1 MARLAAA
8 LAAALALA
16 LGPAAPLA
24 AAEPPRRGG
33 ELVFVVPSEP
43 PSYDAH
49 REETF
54 GLIHPIAPFYSLLL
68 RIDPTDPKGSRIVGD
83 VAESWTI
90 SKDHLT
96 YTFKI
101 RRGIAFHDGQP
112 LTARDVK
119 ASYDHIIFPPE
130 GVASSRK
137 GAYVAFESVGAP
149 DDHTVV
155 FRLKWPAAATLALL
169 ASPWNFIYSAEK
181 LRQDPHWYETHID
194 GTGPF
199 VFVEH
204 VKGSHVLGR
213 KNPKYFH
220 KGLPYLDGFRATF
233 VKAASAQIAA
243 IRGERAVTQFRGITP
258 GEREQLAKALG
269 DRVRFQESSWDC
281 TNWIAINHERKPFD
295 DTRVRRALTLAIDRW
310 EMSKALSR
318 ITIVRD
324 VAGVQV
330 PGTEYATPPAELEK
344 LAGYGR
350 DIEKSRAEARRLL
363 KAAGVPEG
371 FAFKLRNRG
380 IAHPYEPVGVYL
392 IDQWRRIGL
401 AVTQEMIEPAA
412 YFSMIRGG
420 DFEVALDFQC
430 GYLVEP
436 DLDLYKFQSG
446 SVSDA
451 NYGRYTDPVLDDLFQ
466 KQSRATD
473 KAARIRFVRAFEKRL
488 VDEEAHYLTTLQ
500 WHRII
505 AHLRQFRGWYVTPS
519 HYVNQQLDAVW
530 LGD

>member
-1 MARLAAA
+1 MTRLGRVLLVVLLLLAAA
-8 LAAALALA
+8 P
-16 LGPAAPLA
+16 GR
-24 AAEPPRRGG
+24 AAETPRAGG
-33 ELVFVVPSEP
+33 ELTFVVPSEP
-43 PSYDAH
+43 PSYDGH

-54 GLIHPIAPFYSLLL
+54 GTMHPIAPFYSLLL
-68 RIDPTDPKGSRIVGD
+68 RIDPTDPKGRRIAGD

-90 SKDHLT
+90 SRDHRT

-101 RRGIAFHDGQP
+101 RKGITFHSGQP

-137 GAYVAFESVGAP
+137 SAYVAFESVSAP
-149 DDHTVV
+149 DDRTVV
-155 FRLKWPAAATLALL
+155 FTLKWPSAAAQALL
-169 ASPWNFIYSAEK
+169 ASPWNFMYSAER
-181 LRQDPHWYETHID
+181 LRQDPHWYETHVD

-204 VKGSHVLGR
+204 VKGSHVLGKR
-213 KNPKYFH
+213 NPKYFRP
-220 KGLPYLDGFRATF
+220 GLPYLDGFRATF

-258 GEREQLAKALG
+258 SEREQLGKALG
-269 DRVRFQESSWDC
+269 DNVRFQESAWDC
-281 TNWIAINHERKPFD
+281 TNWIAANHEKKPFD
-295 DTRVRRALTLAIDRW
+295 DKRVRRALTLAIDRW
-310 EMSKALSR
+310 EMSRALSR

-330 PGTEYATPPAELEK
+330 PGTEYATPPAELTK

-350 DIEKSRAEARRLL
+350 DIERSRAEARRLL
-363 KAAGVPEG
+363 KAAGVPDG
-371 FAFKLRNRG
+371 FAFTLKNRG

-401 AVTQEMIEPAA
+401 NVTQEVIEPAA
-412 YFSMIRGG
+412 YFTVMRGG
-420 DFEVALDFQC
+420 DFQVAMDFQC
-430 GYLVEP
+430 GYMVEP
-436 DLDLYKFQSG
+436 DLDLYKFLSA
-446 SVSDA
+446 SISEA
-451 NYGRYTDPVLDDLFQ
+451 NYARYQDPVLDDLYQ

-488 VDEEAHYLTTLQ
+488 VDDEAHYLTTLQ

-505 AHLRQFRGWYVTPS
+505 AHLRQLHGWFVTPS
-519 HYVNQQLDAVW
+519 HYVNQQLETVW

>member
-1 MARLAAA
+1 MVRAAVVLVA
-8 LAAALALA
+8 LLMSV
-16 LGPAAPLA
+16 PAPG
-24 AAEPPRRGG
+24 AAEERPRYGG

-68 RIDPTDPKGSRIVGD
+68 RIDPTDPKGTRIAGD
-83 VAESWTI
+83 VAESWTG

-101 RRGIAFHDGQP
+101 RKGITFHDGQP

-137 GAYVAFESVGAP
+137 GAYIAFESVSAP
-149 DDHTVV
+149 DDSTVV
-155 FRLKWPAAATLALL
+155 FRLKWPAAAAVSLL

-181 LRQDPHWYETHID
+181 LKQDPQWYETHID

-199 VFVEH
+199 IFVEH
-204 VKGSHVLGR
+204 VKGSHVIGK

-220 KGLPYLDGFRATF
+220 KSLPYLDGFRATF
-233 VKAASAQIAA
+233 VKSSAAQIAA
-243 IRGERAVTQFRGITP
+243 IRGGRAVTQFRTITP
-258 GEREQLAKALG
+258 GEKEQLQKALG

-281 TNWIAINHERKPFD
+281 TNWIATNHEKKPFD
-295 DTRVRRALTLAIDRW
+295 DRRVRRALTLAIDRY
-310 EMSKALSR
+310 EMSRALSQ

-330 PGTEYATPPAELEK
+330 PGTEYATPSAELEK
-344 LAGYGR
+344 LAGYWK
-350 DIEKSRAEARRLL
+350 DIGKSRAEARRLL
-363 KAAGVPEG
+363 KEAGVPDG
-371 FAFKLRNRG
+371 FAFKMKNRG

-392 IDQWRRIGL
+392 IDQWRKVGL
-401 AVTQEMIEPAA
+401 TVTQEMVEPAA
-412 YFSMIRGG
+412 YFATIRGG
-420 DFEVALDFQC
+420 DFEVAMDFQC
-430 GYLVEP
+430 GYFVEP
-436 DLDLYKFQSG
+436 DLDLYKFQSEG
-446 SVSDA
+446 VSDA
-451 NYGRYTDPVLDDLFQ
+451 NYARYRDPVLDDLYQ

-488 VDEEAHYLTTLQ
+488 VDEEAHYLPTLQ

-505 AHLRQFRGWYVTPS
+505 AQLRQLGGWYITPS
-519 HYVNQQLDAVW
+519 HYLNHQLDTVW

>member
-1 MARLAAA
+1 MTRLGAA
-8 LAAALALA
+8 LLALLV
-16 LGPAAPLA
+16 LGMLAPPAPAQ
-24 AAEPPRRGG
+24 ETPRRGG
-33 ELVFVVPSEP
+33 ELVFVVPSES
-43 PSYDAH
+43 PSYDGH

-54 GLIHPIAPFYSLLL
+54 GTMHPIAPFYSLLL
-68 RIDPTDPKGSRIVGD
+68 RIDPTDPKGARLAGD

-90 SKDHLT
+90 SRDHRT

-101 RRGIAFHDGQP
+101 RKGITFHGGQP

-149 DDHTVV
+149 DDRTVV
-155 FRLKWPAAATLALL
+155 FKLKWPSAAALALL
-169 ASPWNFIYSAEK
+169 ASPWNFIYSAER
-181 LRQDPHWYETHID
+181 LRQDPHWYETRVD

-199 VFVEH
+199 VFVGH
-204 VKGSHVLGR
+204 VKGSHVRGKR
-213 KNPKYFH
+213 NPKYFRP
-220 KGLPYLDGFRATF
+220 GLPYLDGFRATF

-243 IRGERAVTQFRGITP
+243 IRGERAVAQFRGITP
-258 GEREQLAKALG
+258 GERAQLEKALG
-269 DRVRFQESSWDC
+269 DRVRFQESPWDC
-281 TNWIAINHERKPFD
+281 TNWIGVNHEKKPFD
-295 DTRVRRALTLAIDRW
+295 DKRVRRALTLAIDRW
-310 EMSKALSR
+310 EMSRALSK

-330 PGTEYATPPAELEK
+330 PGTEFATPPAELEK

-371 FAFKLRNRG
+371 FAFKLKNRA

-392 IDQWRRIGL
+392 IDQWRRVGL
-401 AVTQEMIEPAA
+401 TVTQEMIEPAA
-412 YFSMIRGG
+412 YFTVLRGG
-420 DFEVALDFQC
+420 DYEVALDFQC

-436 DLDLYKFQSG
+436 DLDLYKFQSA

-451 NYGRYTDPVLDDLFQ
+451 NYARYQDPVLDDLYQ

-473 KAARIRFVRAFEKRL
+473 KGARIRFVRAFEKRL

-505 AHLRQFRGWYVTPS
+505 AHLRQLHGWYVTPS
-519 HYVNQQLDAVW
+519 HYVNQQLETVW

>member
-1 MARLAAA
+1 MRRVATAMLVPLLLGLTGARA
-8 LAAALALA
+8 
-16 LGPAAPLA
+16 GE
-24 AAEPPRRGG
+24 EPRGGG

-54 GLIHPIAPFYSLLL
+54 GLIHPLAPFYSLLL
-68 RIDPTDPKGSRIVGD
+68 RIDPTDPKGARIVGD
-83 VAESWTI
+83 VAESWTE

-96 YTFKI
+96 FTFKV
-101 RRGIAFHDGQP
+101 RPGITFHDGQS

-119 ASYDHIIFPPE
+119 ASYDHIIFPPP

-137 GAYVAFESVGAP
+137 GAYAAFESVSAP

-155 FRLKWPAAATLALL
+155 FRLRWPSAAALRLL

-181 LRQDPHWYETHID
+181 LRRDPRWYEAHVD

-204 VKGSHVLGR
+204 VRGSHVLGR
-213 KNPKYFH
+213 RNPRYFH
-220 KGLPYLDGFRATF
+220 PGLPYLDGFRATF

-243 IRGERAVTQFRGITP
+243 IRGGRAMIQFRGITP
-258 GEREQLAKALG
+258 ADRDQLRKALG
-269 DRVRFQESSWDC
+269 AEVRFQESPWDC
-281 TNWIAINHERKPFD
+281 ANWIAINHERKPFGD
-295 DTRVRRALTLAIDRW
+295 QRVRRALTLAIDRH
-310 EMSKALSR
+310 EMASALSK

-330 PGTEYATPPAELEK
+330 PGTEYATPPAELAT

-350 DIEKSRAEARRLL
+350 DIGRARAEARRLL
-363 KAAGVPEG
+363 RESGVPEG
-371 FAFKLRNRG
+371 FRFTLKNRG

-401 AVTQEMIEPAA
+401 DVTQEIIEPAA
-412 YFSMIRGG
+412 YFSMLRGG
-420 DFEVALDFQC
+420 DFEVAMDFQC

-436 DLDLYKFQSG
+436 DLDLYKFQSADL
-446 SVSDA
+446 SDA
-451 NYGRYTDPVLDDLFQ
+451 NYARYRDPVLDDLYRR
-466 KQSRATD
+466 QSRTTD
-473 KAARIRFVRAFEKRL
+473 KTARIRLIRAFERRL
-488 VDEEAHYLTTLQ
+488 VDEEAHYLMTLQ

-505 AHLRQFRGWYVTPS
+505 AQRRPLHGWYITPS
-519 HYVNQQLDAVW
+519 HYVNQQLDTVW
-530 LGD
+530 LAE